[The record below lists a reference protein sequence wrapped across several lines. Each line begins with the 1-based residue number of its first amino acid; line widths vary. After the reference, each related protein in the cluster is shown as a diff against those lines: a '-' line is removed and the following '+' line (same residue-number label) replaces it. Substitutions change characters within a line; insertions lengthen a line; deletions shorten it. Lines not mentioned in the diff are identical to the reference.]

1 MVKNRYVTFGAG
13 DWCWVLCCLPYEWFA
28 ILNDMDE
35 IVGGMISK
43 FTDNTMIG
51 SVVDS
56 EEGVQGYNI

>member
-1 MVKNRYVTFGAG
+1 MWSLEQEIGAG
-13 DWCWVLCCLPYEWFA
+13 SSVVCQYEWFP
-28 ILNDMDE
+28 ILNNMDE